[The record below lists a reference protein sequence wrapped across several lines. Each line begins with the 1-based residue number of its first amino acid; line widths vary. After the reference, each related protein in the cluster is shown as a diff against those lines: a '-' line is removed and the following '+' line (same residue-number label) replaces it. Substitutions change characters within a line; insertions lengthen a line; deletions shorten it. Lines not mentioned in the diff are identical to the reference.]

1 MSGFSID
8 IDDAQLTAALRGL
21 TTRLRDLRPVMA
33 GIGQELVT
41 LADLSFR
48 GEQDP
53 WGKPWDALS
62 EVTLLRRGQ
71 RKTGGKSLRTKRGNT
86 RASAL
91 RAMLSAKILRDT
103 GRLAGSVNYRAS
115 RDQVVVGSNVIYAAT
130 QQFGRADNRMFGR
143 ALAPIP
149 ARPFL
154 PIRNGRLDLPAAT
167 RAALLDLLHDALAQA
182 AQ

>member
-1 MSGFSID
+1 
-8 IDDAQLTAALRGL
+8 
-21 TTRLRDLRPVMA
+21 
-33 GIGQELVT
+33 
-41 LADLSFR
+41 
-48 GEQDP
+48 
-53 WGKPWDALS
+53 
-62 EVTLLRRGQ
+62 
-71 RKTGGKSLRTKRGNT
+71 
-86 RASAL
+86 
-91 RAMLSAKILRDT
+91 MLSAKILRDT